1 MSASAATVS
10 GRRPQPA
17 AARAE
22 HISIEGEADSFDTP
36 LKQPHRITRHR
47 YVLRSTLRG
56 CCTELAILEGG
67 YLGVQMTRPDRETL
81 KYQFDLRFTEPKPV
95 LVRHVSWTWL
105 VVSVGLI
112 LLGAG
117 ALFST
122 ISAQAPL
129 LSVGMVGGAIAVLA
143 GVGAALLFLRRTT
156 ESLEFHS
163 AHGGA
168 TLVSVTGGIGSTRGG
183 KKFFIELMKTIAGA
197 KRERP
202 QGKPQFLRDEM
213 REHHR
218 LHALGV
224 LSEEEYA
231 SSKARILAAH

>member
-1 MSASAATVS
+1 MSAATV
-10 GRRPQPA
+10 REHRPQPA

-22 HISIEGEADSFDTP
+22 HISIEGETGSFETP
-36 LKQPHRITRHR
+36 LRQPHRITRHR
-47 YVLRSTLRG
+47 YLLKSSLRG

-67 YLGVQMTRPDRETL
+67 YLGVHMTRPDREPL
-81 KYQFDLRFTEPKPV
+81 KYQFDLRFADPKPV

-105 VVSVGLI
+105 IVAVGLA

-117 ALFST
+117 AIFASV
-122 ISAQAPL
+122 SAQAPL
-129 LSVGMVGGAIAVLA
+129 LSVGAAGGAIAVLT
-143 GVGAALLFLRRTT
+143 GASAVLLFLRRTT
-156 ESLEFHS
+156 ESLEFRS

-168 TLVSVTGGIGSTRGG
+168 TLVSVIGGVGSTRGG

-197 KRERP
+197 KRARP

-231 SSKARILAAH
+231 SSRTRILGAH

>member
-1 MSASAATVS
+1 MSAATV
-10 GRRPQPA
+10 REQRPQPA

-22 HISIEGEADSFDTP
+22 HISIEGELGSFETP
-36 LKQPHRITRHR
+36 LRQPHRITRHR
-47 YVLRSTLRG
+47 YLLKSALRG

-67 YLGVQMTRPDRETL
+67 YLGVQMTRSDREPL
-81 KYQFDLRFTEPKPV
+81 KYQFDLRFADPRPV

-105 VVSVGLI
+105 VVALGLT

-117 ALFST
+117 AIVSSIST
-122 ISAQAPL
+122 QAPL
-129 LSVGMVGGAIAVLA
+129 MSVGMTGGAIAVLA
-143 GVGAALLFLRRTT
+143 GVSAVLLFLRRTT
-156 ESLEFHS
+156 ESLVFNS
-163 AHGGA
+163 VHGGA

-202 QGKPQFLRDEM
+202 QQKQQFLRDEM

-224 LSEEEYA
+224 LSEVEYA
-231 SSKARILAAH
+231 SSRTRILGAH